1 MRAFGQLEQLVSS
14 LSCCFVITVCDF
26 VRRSFYSETYFK
38 SKVNVLIQFVES
50 YCDEAVI
57 NSWIE

>member
-14 LSCCFVITVCDF
+14 LSCCFATVSDF
-26 VRRSFYSETYFK
+26 VGRSFYCEIYFK
-38 SKVNVLIQFVES
+38 SKVNVLILFVES
-50 YCDEAVI
+50 YYDEAVI